1 MVNIYGRYTNT
12 NQISFGGI
20 KKFQDNYGFKK
31 QKFFYLYDSTKYTGE
46 VEIYPVKKD
55 KSGNYDVDTRKP
67 ITVIG
72 LDSSGNSP
80 DVDLDDLAKANS
92 NYAFAY
98 RFVFTDKKDDTK
110 KEYAF
115 DPGIVI
121 GGNIISDY
129 GNNDPK
135 ADVNR
140 TDNKFNLVLPNG
152 AIINKAGAM
161 QLIMPDEYYPGV
173 ELKDGKTT
181 VNQALRNT
189 ALSSVRTHINK
200 LGGGFIGIV
209 HKLDDLEK
217 EGYSRIVG
225 MPLTKDTVSSHLYW
239 TQNAYQLAP
248 QLGST
253 EVKGGDRIKREAM
266 KDYRLFQQEMFK
278 HGIDWVSDAALVNEG
293 LQGIHF
299 ANLLRHGPDDSPYKY
314 WFKADDYKR
323 LGIIPQNSQD
333 TRVKFVNAPLTIQE
347 GEGGKKE
354 VVKNKDYNPK
364 SPTYIQM
371 YDARLVSKEQETD
384 DKNVILTYDKNNA
397 NPLDPSDKKTYSVKT
412 NKDSLDIKKHDDMV
426 YPYHFAVDPDV
437 LVKNV
442 ERAQKEQGKDFD
454 ITNIETIKE
463 IGKFQTF
470 AIDYKNNAA
479 GFELW
484 DGNVDIAKLNF
495 YLGNQDQEK
504 INTLIPEER
513 NEEMEKMQRSIYN
526 VQDYAITSGK
536 YWTELTKD
544 IQMAYCS
551 RQLRG
556 LQKSPEAVVE
566 KVKQLSK
573 KHLLPKS
580 AAEIM
585 SSELAENVI
594 NEEYM
599 FPKLT
604 TVDMKDKINP
614 EGINNNYTT
623 QDFILR
629 NAMDFPLEAIPVGND
644 VSGVLG
650 SPIISKK
657 ANNEDEIGVSRYDLM
672 KAGDKSV
679 PKEYKAVY
687 SAMNDV
693 YKTSITPKIH
703 SIIAMS
709 GLEAKV
715 STQGQVSDLGK
726 YILSEITPE
735 LTQYLMVK
743 GLNPNAKITVDE
755 QGYFDY
761 SNVKAEDINL
771 NSLGITTYGTPDSI
785 SEAKELVNVLKK
797 GIDSI
802 SDEELNKLAGV
813 IRHRFEDADL
823 LSYQLADVIIDK
835 TEAGMGWRI
844 DAAKDIASLDAVRQG
859 YDSFDTAWDSVIK
872 FWGKYRENVTS
883 VNPHAYT
890 AAEITDL
897 NTFFKKGAVGR
908 FQDESDAT
916 RKFLMETG
924 ITTIANYDYLYSILP
939 EMFTLKSVEKGEN
952 NSKAENSENQE
963 LREKFDKAW
972 CQNPGF
978 LFQGPIDSVIKS
990 YTFLG
995 NHDKPRVMHFLAL
1008 DMGVFMGKF
1017 SEQDKNTIAK
1027 LLQKPVNEVNFKDVK
1042 GPEAAMGIRIRQA
1055 ANSVIKDEKTRSAI
1069 NNALAQIAGGEFK
1082 GKPIES
1088 EFFGV
1093 RPFEIAIA
1101 NVFEQVN
1108 YNKEV
1113 KLTQEEQDKYQA
1125 EILKSIL
1132 EPAFDRFYTMY
1143 KSMVTL
1149 PGNVTDF
1156 AGDKLGASGFET
1168 PSKNVYQQNRNPIRW
1183 EWLENKNINYK
1194 FISEFYNKMNDIIAL
1209 RQRPELSALSD
1220 GVPVTLPQY
1229 CTWDN
1234 KNHDKKQFNKEFQAI
1249 MRYNDKGS
1257 VVITLYNS
1265 SGSNTPNYKP
1275 LQREKQ
1281 KTLEWES
1288 FGERH
1293 SYIALS
1299 NTLSDSKQS
1308 LKAGINPGTI
1318 FLNARE
1324 DNTNPAKYYEVVA
1337 GDDGEYRLEGR
1348 DKNGKPCDIVIEDG
1362 DLNALILYKKD
1373 SKV

>member
-1 MVNIYGRYTNT
+1 MVNIYGRYNNT
-12 NQISFGGI
+12 NQVSFGGI

-31 QKFFYLYDSTKYTGE
+31 QKFFYVYDSTKYNGK
-46 VEIYPVKKD
+46 VEIYPVRRNKN
-55 KSGNYDVDTRKP
+55 GNYDVDTRKP
-67 ITVIG
+67 ITVVG

-80 DVDLDDLAKANS
+80 DIDFDDLAKANS

-98 RFVFTDKKDDTK
+98 RYVFTDKNNDKN

-115 DPGIVI
+115 DPGVVI
-121 GGNIISDY
+121 GGSIISDY
-129 GNNDPK
+129 RDGNPK
-135 ADVNR
+135 SDVNR

-181 VNQALRNT
+181 VNQAMRNT

-200 LGGGFIGIV
+200 LGGGFVGII

-248 QLGST
+248 QLGSY
-253 EVKGGDRIKREAM
+253 EVKGGERTRREAM

-299 ANLLRHGPDDSPYKY
+299 SNLLRHGPDDSPYKY
-314 WFKADDYKR
+314 WFKADEYKR
-323 LGIIPQNSQD
+323 LGVIPSNSQD
-333 TRVKFVNAPLTIQE
+333 TRVKFVNAPLTITE
-347 GEGGKKE
+347 DSDGKKQI
-354 VVKNKDYNPK
+354 VKNGDYNPK
-364 SPTYIQM
+364 APTYIQM

-397 NPLDPSDKKTYSVKT
+397 NPLETSDKKDYSVKT
-412 NKDSLDIKKHDDMV
+412 NTDSLDIKKHDDMV
-426 YPYHFAVDPDV
+426 YPYYFAVDPNV

-442 ERAQKEQGKDFD
+442 ERAKKDLEGNFD
-454 ITNIETIKE
+454 ITNIDTIKE
-463 IGKFQTF
+463 IAKFQTF
-470 AIDYKNNAA
+470 AIDNKSNAA

-504 INTLIPEER
+504 INALPEEYR
-513 NEEMEKMQRSIYN
+513 ADEMAKMKRSVYN

-544 IQMAYCS
+544 LQMAYCS

-556 LQKSPEAVVE
+556 IKNSPEAVVE

-573 KHLLPKS
+573 KHLLPK
-580 AAEIM
+580 AAADVISE
-585 SSELAENVI
+585 ELAQNI
-594 NEEYM
+594 LNEEYE
-599 FPKLT
+599 FQKLNS
-604 TVDMKDKINP
+604 VDMRDKVNP
-614 EGINNNYTT
+614 EGVHNNYTT

-629 NAMDFPLEAIPVGND
+629 NAMDFPLEAIPAGND

-657 ANNEDEIGVSRYDLM
+657 ANTEDEIGVSRYDLM

-693 YKTSITPKIH
+693 YKSSITPKIH
-703 SIIAMS
+703 SIIAMA
-709 GLEAKV
+709 GLETKI

-743 GLNPNAKITVDE
+743 GLSPNAKIGVDE

-771 NSLGITTYGTPDSI
+771 NALGITTYGTPDSV
-785 SEAKELVNVLKK
+785 SEAKELVKILKK

-802 SDEELNKLAGV
+802 SDEELSKIANVVK
-813 IRHRFEDADL
+813 HRYEDADL

-859 YDSFDTAWDSVIK
+859 YDSFDTAWDSVIN

-897 NTFFKKGAVGR
+897 NTFFKTGAVGR
-908 FQDESDAT
+908 FNDESDAT

-924 ITTIANYDYLYSILP
+924 ITTIANYDYLYSVLP
-939 EMFTLKSVEKGEN
+939 EMFTLKNVERGHNNDKATKSEN
-952 NSKAENSENQE
+952 NE

-978 LFQGPIDSVIKS
+978 MFQGPIDSVIKS

-1008 DMGVFMGKF
+1008 DMGIFQGRF
-1017 SEQDKNTIAK
+1017 SDNDKDKIAK
-1027 LLQKPVNEVNFKDVK
+1027 LLKKPIDSVNFKDIK
-1042 GPEAAMGIRIRQA
+1042 GPAAAMAIRINQA
-1055 ANSVIKDEKTRSAI
+1055 ANVTVQDAKVKTAI
-1069 NNALAQIAGGEFK
+1069 NNALGQILDGEFK
-1082 GKPIES
+1082 GKAIES

-1101 NVFEQVN
+1101 NVFEQIN
-1108 YNKEV
+1108 YNKEIS
-1113 KLTQEEQDKYQA
+1113 LTKEEQDKYQA
-1125 EILKSIL
+1125 QILQSIL

-1149 PGNVTDF
+1149 PGNITDF
-1156 AGDKLGASGFET
+1156 AGDKVGASGFET

-1183 EWLENKNINYK
+1183 EWLEDKNENYK
-1194 FISEFYNKMNDIIAL
+1194 FVKDFYNKMNEIIGL
-1209 RQRPELSALSD
+1209 RQKPELSALND

-1234 KNHDKKQFNKEFQAI
+1234 SNQDKKQFNKEFQAI

-1265 SGSNTPNYKP
+1265 SGSNTPNYNP
-1275 LQREKQ
+1275 LQRESQ
-1281 KTLEWES
+1281 KTLQWES
-1288 FGERH
+1288 FGTRQ

-1299 NTLSDSKQS
+1299 NTLADSKQS
-1308 LKAGINPGTI
+1308 LKAGIKPGTI
-1318 FLNARE
+1318 FKNARE
-1324 DNTNPAKYYEVVA
+1324 DNNNPAKYYIVTVGKD
-1337 GDDGEYRLEGR
+1337 GDYKLEGR
-1348 DKNGKPCDIVIEDG
+1348 DKDNNPCDIVIEAD
-1362 DLNALILYKKD
+1362 DMNALVLYKAD
-1373 SKV
+1373 EEV